1 MKALKDVLIVSAIIM
16 CLSISYKVL
25 TYKSYQVSTQGRNV
39 TVVDQ
44 SNGDIYY
51 GINDGKVTKVNF
63 VSKTDSRWK

>member
-63 VSKTDSRWK
+63 VYKTDSRWK

>member
-25 TYKSYQVSTQGRNV
+25 TYKSYQVSTYGKIV

-44 SNGDIYY
+44 SNGNIYY
-51 GINDGKVTKVNF
+51 GYNDGKVTKVNF